1 MENYATQEASTSA
14 EKEKTMATASLVAK
28 TVEKTSTLDELA
40 RLQERAVQCGF
51 LDGDMRAMLHKL
63 RSEINELETAL
74 DNNNA
79 EAREHEVADVIFNAL
94 MLARLSERGAQ
105 AIVDEACRKFA
116 YRFGYV
122 AAGMARQ
129 GKPMRAE
136 NVDAMRVLWREAKT
150 SEESLT
156 HTPARPQL
164 VSVSE

>member
-1 MENYATQEASTSA
+1 MENCATQELSILA
-14 EKEKTMATASLVAK
+14 EKEKTMTAASLVAK
-28 TVEKTSTLDELA
+28 SVERSSTLDELA

-63 RSEINELETAL
+63 RSEINELEMAL
-74 DNNNA
+74 DKGDSV
-79 EAREHEVADVIFNAL
+79 AREHEVADVIFNAL

-129 GKPMRAE
+129 GKPMRPE

-150 SEESLT
+150 GEEVLN

>member
-1 MENYATQEASTSA
+1 MTA
-14 EKEKTMATASLVAK
+14 ASLIAK
-28 TVEKTSTLDELA
+28 SVEKSSSLDELA

-63 RSEINELETAL
+63 RSEVNELESAL
-74 DNNNA
+74 DKGDSQVI
-79 EAREHEVADVIFNAL
+79 EHEVADVIFNAL
-94 MLARLSERGAQ
+94 MLARLSERSAQ
-105 AIVDEACRKFA
+105 SIVDEACRKFS

-136 NVDAMRVLWREAKT
+136 NVDAMRVLWQEAKA
-150 SEESLT
+150 SADVLN
-156 HTPARPQL
+156 HTPARPTL

>member
-1 MENYATQEASTSA
+1 MTA
-14 EKEKTMATASLVAK
+14 ASLVAK
-28 TVEKTSTLDELA
+28 SVEKSSSLDELA

-63 RSEINELETAL
+63 RSEVNELESAL
-74 DNNNA
+74 DKGDA
-79 EAREHEVADVIFNAL
+79 ETVEREVGDVIFNAL

-105 AIVDEACRKFA
+105 SIVDEACRKFA
-116 YRFGYV
+116 FRFGYV

-136 NVDAMRVLWREAKT
+136 NVDAMRVLWQDAKSGEA
-150 SEESLT
+150 LLN
-156 HTPARPQL
+156 HTPARPTL